1 MELACSKLY
10 LATFSVGIGLGAHLH
25 LLFDY
30 EQVELRECTLIPEN
44 IVPATGKNL
53 TNLTNT
59 CYVNACVGVCCN
71 NISQYFPS
79 TYYDAWPFD
88 KCLICTSSFNLVI

>member
-1 MELACSKLY
+1 MELC
-10 LATFSVGIGLGAHLH
+10 
-25 LLFDY
+25 
-30 EQVELRECTLIPEN
+30 ECTLTPEN

-53 TNLTNT
+53 TNTS
-59 CYVNACVGVCCN
+59 YVNACVGVCCN

-88 KCLICTSSFNLVI
+88 KCLICTSSFNLVLFKDMKSSDRHSILPNAA